1 MSLQAVLTQGERKV
15 AVSVNPA
22 TLQKLGEVP
31 LMTPREIEVA
41 VRRAAEAF
49 PAWSARSVGERAA
62 LLKSVQAAL
71 VDRTDEIAETICTE
85 MGKPKFEAVLHDV
98 MTVANLL
105 DYYTKKG
112 PKILREEPVRM
123 SLLFRA
129 FKKSTIVRKPYG
141 VVAVISPWN
150 YPFAIPMSGILFALL
165 AGNTVVFKPATEV
178 VLVGRK
184 IKELFQ
190 AAGLPPG
197 TVELVL
203 ASGRDVGDTLFKPP
217 VRKVVFTGSTAVGQ
231 EVLKRCSANI
241 VPSVLEL
248 GGKDPMVV
256 LEGTDPEAAANG
268 AVWGAFTN
276 CGQVC
281 ASVERA
287 YVHESLYDEF
297 VKRVVEKT
305 KALKLGPWTDPAT
318 QVGPMVSLGQ
328 LQIVEEQV
336 NDAVKRGAEVLAGG
350 RNREDLGGFYYEPTV
365 LVKVNH
371 QMKVMREETFGPVLP
386 VMKFQTEEEA
396 VALANDTVYGLTA
409 SVWGSDLKRA
419 RRVAERIEAGTVTV
433 NDHAYTYGAVE
444 TPWQGFKE
452 SGLGVSH
459 SAWGLRE
466 FTQPLHINEPG
477 GLMGRAAARMATRPW
492 FYPYTPERLGT
503 ARMLTKNFFDPR
515 KSGVSKLALLPTALK
530 FARGK

>member
-1 MSLQAVLTQGERKV
+1 MSLQAVLTKGERRV

-22 TLQKLGEVP
+22 TMQKLGEVE
-31 LMTPREIEVA
+31 LMTPREIEAA
-41 VRRAAEAF
+41 VQRAAEAF
-49 PAWSARSVGERAA
+49 PAWSALSVEERAA
-62 LLKSVQAAL
+62 LLKGVQAAL

-85 MGKPKFEAVLHDV
+85 MGKPKFEAVVHDV

-112 PKILREEPVRM
+112 PKILREEPIRM

-129 FKKSTIVRKPYG
+129 FKKSSIVRKPYG

-241 VPSVLEL
+241 IPSVLEL

-256 LEGTDPEAAANG
+256 LEGADAELAANG

-287 YVHESLYDEF
+287 YVHESICDDF

-336 NDAVKRGAEVLAGG
+336 NDAVKRGARVLAGG

-365 LVKVNH
+365 LVGVNH
-371 QMKVMREETFGPVLP
+371 QMSVMREETFGPVLP
-386 VMKFQTEEEA
+386 VMKFKTEEEA

-409 SVWGSDLKRA
+409 SVWGSDPKRA

-459 SAWGLRE
+459 SAWGLQE

-492 FYPYTPERLGT
+492 FYPYTPERFET

>member
-1 MSLQAVLTQGERKV
+1 MSLQAILTQGERRV

-22 TLQKLGEVP
+22 TMQKLAEVP
-31 LMTPREIEVA
+31 LMSAKEIEAA

-49 PAWSARSVGERAA
+49 PAWSARSVEERAA
-62 LLKSVQAAL
+62 MLRKVQAVL
-71 VDRTDEIAETICTE
+71 VDRTDEVAETISTE
-85 MGKPKFEAVLHDV
+85 MGKPKFEAVVHDV

-105 DYYTKKG
+105 DYYTKRG
-112 PKILREEPVRM
+112 PRILRNEPIPM

-178 VLVGRK
+178 VLVGKK
-184 IKELFQ
+184 IQELFQ

-203 ASGRDVGDTLFKPP
+203 ASGRDVGDALFKPP

-231 EVLKRCSANI
+231 EVLKRCSANVI
-241 VPSVLEL
+241 PSVLEL

-256 LEGTDPEAAANG
+256 LEDADVELAANG

-281 ASVERA
+281 ASIERA
-287 YVHESLYDEF
+287 YVHESLFDDF

-305 KALKLGPWTDPAT
+305 KALKIGPWTDPAT
-318 QVGPMVSLGQ
+318 QVGPMVSPGQ
-328 LQIVEEQV
+328 LHIVEEQV

-350 RNREDLGGFYYEPTV
+350 RSREDLGGFYYEPTV
-365 LVKVNH
+365 LVKVDH
-371 QMKVMREETFGPVLP
+371 SMKVMREETFGPVLP
-386 VMKFQTEEEA
+386 VMKFKSEEEA

-419 RRVAERIEAGTVTV
+419 RRVAERIEAGTVCV

-466 FTQPLHINEPG
+466 FTLPVHINEPG
-477 GLMGRAAARMATRPW
+477 GLMGRAMAKMETRPW
-492 FYPYTPERLGT
+492 FYPYTPQQLQRATG
-503 ARMLTKNFFDPR
+503 LTKSFFDPR
-515 KSGVSKLALLPTALK
+515 RSAVSKLALLPSALK
-530 FARGK
+530 FVRGK